1 MAQWKTKTI
10 QEMERQH
17 HWWTGLN
24 WRLQDWNQLKEL
36 TADANSLSAMGRW
49 SVGHGTMACRP
60 WDDGLS
66 TMGRWPIDH
75 ERVYRPW
82 DKSLSTMGW
91 RQRAATSLEHK
102 DVTDLVATKAMT
114 VGHANLLTS
123 LATKRVQTH
132 RCVLV
137 TNLSTVQQRHS
148 ACNIVKVSLILEQ
161 CCQNNCILWRFK

>member
-17 HWWTGLN
+17 HRWTGLN
-24 WRLQDWNQLKEL
+24 WRLQDWDQLKEL

-66 TMGRWPIDH
+66 TMGQESIDH
-75 ERVYRPW
+75 GMKTE
-82 DKSLSTMGW
+82 
-91 RQRAATSLEHK
+91 RAATSLEHR

-137 TNLSTVQQRHS
+137 TNLSPVQQRHS